1 MRHVY
6 TCADD
11 FRTNH
16 TASAQ
21 SEGET
26 NCGKL
31 FSLRKIVEGKKF
43 AKSGLRIA
51 LCDSEYTAPTS
62 GCIASVSVGRT
73 CCRLPST
80 RPASSPGSASVDL
93 SLIVAR
99 PDRESPFLSRR
110 TLSGLVY
117 GSGARARAVV

>member
-1 MRHVY
+1 MRENATCVHV
-6 TCADD
+6 C
-11 FRTNH
+11 RLSN

-31 FSLRKIVEGKKF
+31 FSLTSNCGREKNLRKVAG
-43 AKSGLRIA
+43 IA